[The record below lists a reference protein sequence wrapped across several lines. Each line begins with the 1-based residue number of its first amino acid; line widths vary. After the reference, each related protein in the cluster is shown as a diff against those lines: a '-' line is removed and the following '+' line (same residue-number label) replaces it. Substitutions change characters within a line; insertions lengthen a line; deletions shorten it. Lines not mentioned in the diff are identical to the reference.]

1 MKRKVFLTG
10 IINLMLVFGLVLIG
24 CDTGTGGGSSDNGYN
39 SGNDNGNDYGG
50 NNNGNND
57 GNNGGGT
64 GSNTP
69 TGVKATLSPS
79 TGFITVEW
87 NPVSG
92 AAGYN
97 VYSSTN
103 ASGPF
108 SKSNTNT
115 ITSTSSTGMYWP
127 GNIHYFKVTAVNS
140 YGEES
145 AFSSYASVPLYF
157 FTLTIRNTSSY
168 SIDAGV
174 YTGNGGLQETVVGI
188 NPGSSKTTI
197 ALAQGV
203 DYYVRING
211 ISSSTFLSSSSSK
224 TITFNGSSF
233 N

>member
-10 IINLMLVFGLVLIG
+10 IINLMLIFGLVLIG
-24 CDTGTGGGSSDNGYN
+24 CDTGTGGGSSDNGYT

-50 NNNGNND
+50 NND

-64 GSNTP
+64 GPNTP
-69 TGVKATLSPS
+69 TGVKAILSPS

-92 AAGYN
+92 VAGYN

-108 SKSNTNT
+108 SKSNIDT
-115 ITSTSSTGMYWP
+115 ITSTSSTGMHWP
-127 GNIHYFKVTAVNS
+127 GNIYYFKVTAVNS

-145 AFSSYASVPLYF
+145 ALSSYASVPLYF

-168 SIDAGV
+168 SVNAGI
-174 YTGNGGLQETVVGI
+174 YTGNGGLQETVVNI
-188 NPGSSKTTI
+188 DPGSSKATI
-197 ALAQGV
+197 SLAQGV
-203 DYYVRING
+203 NYYVRIDG
-211 ISSSTFLSSSSSK
+211 ISSSTFSSGSSSK